1 MSSAFSAQRLVRA
14 ALGVTLGL
22 AAGCGSFQFGK
33 HPSLPGAGGGAST
46 YNPDTGPTPS
56 FSGTERERIAL
67 AQPWVDAAAYDYEL
81 EPQLINAVIWVES
94 RFNPKATSPAG
105 AQGMMQLMPP
115 TAKELA
121 QKLGKRRPSSY
132 DPEFNITA
140 GSLYLRKMLNK
151 YDGDVEL
158 ALAAYN
164 AGPGNVDKWTRDGGS
179 LPPRSIEYVTLV
191 LDAKRRFEEHHESI
205 LTQTDTMLAQAEV
218 EPAPVREAPP
228 TRYVPDPPRSQ
239 PKPAPRATPKPE
251 PKAEPE
257 PVEPPRPS
265 EAPAS
270 GGQAPPKAVG
280 KGVLP
285 SVLD

>member
-1 MSSAFSAQRLVRA
+1 M
-14 ALGVTLGL
+14 
-22 AAGCGSFQFGK
+22 
-33 HPSLPGAGGGAST
+33 ST
-46 YNPDTGPTPS
+46 YTPGTGPTPA
-56 FSGTERERIAL
+56 FSPNERERIAL

-151 YDGDVEL
+151 YDGDIER

-164 AGPGNVDKWTRDGGS
+164 AGPGNVDKWTRNGGS
-179 LPPRSIEYVTLV
+179 LPPRSVEYVTLV

-218 EPAPVREAPP
+218 EPAPVQNEPP
-228 TRYVPDPPRSQ
+228 RRYVPEPPRAQ
-239 PKPAPRATPKPE
+239 PEPEPKPAATRAPKPE
-251 PKAEPE
+251 PKPVSEAQPDPKPE
-257 PVEPPRPS
+257 PVAPPRPS
-265 EAPAS
+265 QAPAS
-270 GGQAPPKAVG
+270 GGQAPPKSVG